1 MSGKIVGA
9 VDGFVP
15 GAKYLGGALSF
26 GATLLYPEPTP
37 QELQEQ
43 LREIKAGKE
52 GTSNEFVIQALEKAQ
67 LELEEKI
74 ANPVGEIKVEFAEV
88 RADMKRIFS
97 EVGESS
103 KKMTLEMSKLRDLI
117 SRTFQIVVD
126 NRFKVR
132 RTLYLYLGRH
142 IAVRS
147 TVYVLRLHAIW
158 GNYIQVE
165 LIVFILRTASRQL
178 IQRTM
183 CFYGLGLRISSST
196 PSSYKP
202 ALTKTSTL
210 KG

>member
-43 LREIKAGKE
+43 LRDIKGTIE
-52 GTSNEFVIQALEKAQ
+52 GTSNELVVQALEKLQ
-67 LELEEKI
+67 LELEDKI

-103 KKMTLEMSKLRDLI
+103 RKMTEEMSKMRDLI
-117 SRTFQIVVD
+117 NQTFLIVVD
-126 NRFKVR
+126 TRFKVR
-132 RTLYLYLGRH
+132 CNIRIYLG
-142 IAVRS
+142 
-147 TVYVLRLHAIW
+147 
-158 GNYIQVE
+158 
-165 LIVFILRTASRQL
+165 
-178 IQRTM
+178 
-183 CFYGLGLRISSST
+183 
-196 PSSYKP
+196 
-202 ALTKTSTL
+202 
-210 KG
+210 

>member
-43 LREIKAGKE
+43 LRDIKGTIE
-52 GTSNEFVIQALEKAQ
+52 GTSNEFIIQALEKAQ

-103 KKMTLEMSKLRDLI
+103 KKMTLEMSKLRDMI

-132 RTLYLYLGRH
+132 RTLYLYS
-142 IAVRS
+142 VRP
-147 TVYVLRLHAIW
+147 HAIW

-165 LIVFILRTASRQL
+165 LIVYIFPGRYRDS
-178 IQRTM
+178 
-183 CFYGLGLRISSST
+183 
-196 PSSYKP
+196 
-202 ALTKTSTL
+202 
-210 KG
+210 